1 MSEINKYNAAHRVS
15 QEIANTIKKLDQSKY
30 EFNLANLLKL
40 NKLIKNECKYNIL
53 EDAADNDKTL
63 IEEEVVMNKSNL
75 SSPTSTTATPSK
87 DFDFNLG

>member
-30 EFNLANLLKL
+30 EFHLANLLKL

-63 IEEEVVMNKSNL
+63 IEEDVVMNKSNP
-75 SSPTSTTATPSK
+75 SSPTSTTATTTY
-87 DFDFNLG
+87 